1 MRNVMKIDGYDA
13 VITYD
18 PEIEM
23 FRGEFINLNG
33 GADFYAS
40 DIDGLHKE
48 GQISL
53 NMFIEMCSEDGVN
66 PKRNYSGK
74 FNVRI
79 SPELHENLVLKATA
93 SGKSINQLVVESI
106 SSTVVNGL

>member
-1 MRNVMKIDGYDA
+1 MKNVMKIDGYDA
-13 VITYD
+13 VINYD

-40 DIDGLHKE
+40 DITGLHKE
-48 GQISL
+48 GQLSL
-53 NMFIEMCSEDGVN
+53 NMFLEMCSEDGVS
-66 PKRNYSGK
+66 PRKSYSGK

-79 SPELHENLVLKATA
+79 SPELHENLVLKASAT
-93 SGKSINQLVVESI
+93 GKSINQLVVESI